1 MPTKLPRFSVT
12 FPQDIYDMVRRD
24 AELNNRSESSQ
35 VVWGL
40 KQYYAGMKKQV
51 ELFTSPQLHEAKHL
65 HAPIFETPAVP
76 QAIEPASRHR
86 SIPGREKS

>member
-1 MPTKLPRFSVT
+1 MPTKLPRFTVT

-51 ELFTSPQLHEAKHL
+51 ELFTPPQLHEAKRMQ
-65 HAPIFETPAVP
+65 APIFETPGQ
-76 QAIEPASRHR
+76 QALEPVSRPHVV
-86 SIPGREKS
+86 PGRGKS